1 MILNIKTKKQYV
13 IGGAMKKI
21 LLLILFI
28 IISAVFV
35 SSPTLAQERIRE
47 SVEVKWW
54 VIPLFVVDSSG
65 NSVMDLQEG
74 DIKLLLDDKVVSEFV
89 LFRKT
94 FSVTGDKDQA
104 KAERKDPLKDKEKM
118 IFFLFDTALTSK
130 DSIARSRKIAM
141 NIVENSDKN
150 NRFVIMS
157 ITPNSG
163 LVYSGGPT
171 NDKGN
176 IDKLIEKR
184 VLARS
189 NIKISIAGDV
199 LRESSA
205 GNKAK
210 YEGHIMPNLNE
221 ITSFLVPHHN
231 RTLKQKNVNF
241 FKSFETLFYAVNTI
255 KSNKFIY
262 LFTEGIPKN
271 SQAGDKRSLYQ
282 LYLKKVADHL
292 SQSGAVLFIVNPSGT
307 EMSNFSTA
315 SGEDSLR
322 FLAKESGGKYFEGAE
337 EQIASSMENI
347 HRAYYEIG
355 FSDLPDAKVN
365 TRRVTIK
372 SKRKGIKI
380 HTLRSLKESNNYAQM
395 KKIGKE
401 MLALNLISKNPL
413 FHISFPFKDITIDKI
428 ERSAE
433 ETVFFVTLPEDFL
446 EHKIDLFQIWVDSKS
461 REPKIKRRELVS
473 MRKKMAVRIANIK
486 RKENHFVIIDGETNS
501 ALVGRFDYLEDGKI
515 AGFKT
520 AADGSLVLSKINLKE
535 VEFKEKTLTL
545 LIEDFLLKRTANG
558 AAGKVDIRVSIQNMQ
573 GLELFNKE
581 KGLIPEKETIVI
593 AIPFNW
599 LKRGR
604 YKIVVEVKDQ
614 LTGKSDRKSIRPQPE
629 SM

>member
-1 MILNIKTKKQYV
+1 
-13 IGGAMKKI
+13 MKRI
-21 LLLILFI
+21 LLLIIFI
-28 IISAVFV
+28 IYVVIA
-35 SSPTLAQERIRE
+35 SSPALAQERIRE
-47 SVEVKWW
+47 RVEVKWW

-74 DIKLLLDDKVVSEFV
+74 DIKLLLDGKEVKEFV
-89 LFRKT
+89 LFRRT
-94 FSVTGDKDQA
+94 FSVSDEKDRA
-104 KAERKDPLKDKEKM
+104 KEVAKDPLKDKEKM
-118 IFFLFDTALTSK
+118 IFFLFDIALTSK
-130 DSIARSRKIAM
+130 DSIERSRKIAM

-157 ITPNSG
+157 ITPHSG

-171 NDKGN
+171 NDKKN

-210 YEGHIMPNLNE
+210 YESHIMPNLNE
-221 ITSFLVPHHN
+221 ITSFLIPHHN
-231 RTLKQKNVNF
+231 RALKQKNVNF

-262 LFTEGIPKN
+262 LFTEGIPEHT
-271 SQAGDKRSLYQ
+271 QAGDKSSLYQ

-292 SQSGAVLFIVNPSGT
+292 SQSGAVLFIINPSGT
-307 EMSNFSTA
+307 ELSSFSTA

-337 EQIASSMENI
+337 EQIANTMENI

-355 FSDLPDAKVN
+355 FSDIPDAKVN

-372 SKRKGIKI
+372 SDRKGIKI
-380 HTLRSLKESNNYAQM
+380 HTLRSLKESNDYASM
-395 KKIGKE
+395 KKLSKE
-401 MLALNLISKNPL
+401 MLVLNLVSKNPL
-413 FHISFPFKDITIDKI
+413 FHISFPFKDIAVDKI
-428 ERSAE
+428 ERTTA
-433 ETVFFVTLPEDFL
+433 ETVFFVTLPQEFL
-446 EHKIDLFQIWVDSKS
+446 KHKIDLFKIWVDSKS
-461 REPKIKRRELVS
+461 REPEIERQELVS
-473 MRKKMAVRIANIK
+473 MNKKMSVRIENIK

-501 ALVGRFDYLEDGKI
+501 ALVGRFDYLADGSI
-515 AGFKT
+515 AGFKA
-520 AADGSLVLSKINLKE
+520 AADGSLVLSKINLKN

-545 LIEDFLLKRTANG
+545 LIEDFLLRKTANG
-558 AAGKVDIRVSIQNMQ
+558 TVGKVDIRVSIQNMQ
-573 GLELFNKE
+573 GIELFNKE
-581 KGLIPEKETIVI
+581 KGLIPQKETVTI
-593 AIPFNW
+593 ALPFNW

-604 YKIVVEVKDQ
+604 YKIVVDVKDQ
-614 LTGKSDRKSIRPQPE
+614 LTGKSDRKSIRAKPE